1 MQGILEYYYLV
12 WKIYY
17 MEIKVIMLVIES
29 FEKFTI
35 LIKLQMVKIISP
47 FWSICSI
54 FNLKFLQINNINI
67 IIALYSMIEHHL
79 YSEKW
84 D

>member
-1 MQGILEYYYLV
+1 MHGKLTIRKSKSSHLSY
-12 WKIYY
+12 
-17 MEIKVIMLVIES
+17 ES
-29 FEKFTI
+29 CEKLTI

-67 IIALYSMIEHHL
+67 IIELRVIQ
-79 YSEKW
+79 
-84 D
+84 